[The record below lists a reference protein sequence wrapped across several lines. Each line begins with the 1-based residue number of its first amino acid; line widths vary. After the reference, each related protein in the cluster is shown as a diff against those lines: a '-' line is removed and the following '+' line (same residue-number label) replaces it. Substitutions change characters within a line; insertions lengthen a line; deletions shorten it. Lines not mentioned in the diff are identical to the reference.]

1 MANLSAPPCALN
13 SGHTGKRTT
22 WYSCL
27 LHDTLCSQINCVDV
41 INSIFKSTAI
51 QWITQ
56 FILHLESVLHK
67 IQNQTWAQFLCPN
80 SQQLGSTFYSPND
93 LMTNFTTTVCMLS
106 DLKCLSGYRWHID
119 LLSWSRDLQYLQC
132 TQGLYIHA
140 RHIYLTRTMMVPLL
154 KWLVW
159 VCALASECS
168 WRTVQVVGVNG
179 KHSRNDVKENSN
191 ILRKRQPQ
199 CWENPTAIEA
209 ARHYGIALSPFEKML
224 QCFLWDKKW
233 SGDALFL
240 NIQRIR
246 LIQLQLLSLVVKF

>member
-67 IQNQTWAQFLCPN
+67 IQNQIWAQFLCPN
-80 SQQLGSTFYSPND
+80 SQQLGSTFYSPNG
-93 LMTNFTTTVCMLS
+93 LMTNFTPTVCMLS

-119 LLSWSRDLQYLQC
+119 LRKHHC
-132 TQGLYIHA
+132 CHEVV
-140 RHIYLTRTMMVPLL
+140 IY
-154 KWLVW
+154 
-159 VCALASECS
+159 SICS
-168 WRTVQVVGVNG
+168 AHKVYT
-179 KHSRNDVKENSN
+179 
-191 ILRKRQPQ
+191 
-199 CWENPTAIEA
+199 
-209 ARHYGIALSPFEKML
+209 FML
-224 QCFLWDKKW
+224 DTSIW
-233 SGDALFL
+233 
-240 NIQRIR
+240 
-246 LIQLQLLSLVVKF
+246 